1 MKRLYSRKGT
11 SLQPKAGNPSI
22 RALPDTCEL
31 HYLTRHLTPPG
42 TAVNDPLDM
51 EQKMTLLKHPAARQV
66 LPSGSEISDN
76 WEELRTFLPFELQS
90 RHCDHRAK
98 TMVPLLWPD

>member
-11 SLQPKAGNPSI
+11 SLLPKAGNPSI

-31 HYLTRHLTPPG
+31 HDLTRPLTPPG
-42 TAVNDPLDM
+42 SDVKDPLDT

-90 RHCDHRAK
+90 K
-98 TMVPLLWPD
+98 TL